1 MSASGEPQPGGY
13 DPSAPSIARMYDYFL
28 GGKDNFAADR
38 EAAALVLE
46 HAPDVPLIARES
58 RRFLRRVVRFLVD
71 AGIRQFVDIGTGLPT
86 QGHIHEILEE
96 IAPGCTVAYVDNDPV
111 VATHARA
118 LLTGNGSAIAI
129 QADLRDPETIFS
141 DPLLNQMIDMK
152 QPVAVLLMSV
162 LHFIGDDAEATRIVG
177 LLRETVVPGSYLALS
192 HAVSDVHAETVS
204 KLSAIYREG
213 PMKHAKQDSLPTTEQ
228 VGRFLDGLEPVPP
241 GVVPVTA
248 WHPDL
253 GDAECDARVDA
264 AGGDSGPVRLTGPA
278 PAPEAVWMVGGVGRK
293 R

>member
-1 MSASGEPQPGGY
+1 MSAPEEPQPGGY
-13 DPSAPSIARMYDYFL
+13 DPTVPSIARMYDYFL

-58 RRFLRRVVRFLVD
+58 RRYLRRVVRFLVE
-71 AGIRQFVDIGTGLPT
+71 AGIQQFVDIGTGLPT

-118 LLTGNGSAIAI
+118 LLTGNGSATTV
-129 QADLRDPETIFS
+129 QADLREPESIFS
-141 DPLLNQMIDMK
+141 DPLLTRMIDMER
-152 QPVAVLLMSV
+152 PVAVLLMSV
-162 LHFIGDDAEATRIVG
+162 LHFIGDDTEATRVVG
-177 LLRETVVPGSYLALS
+177 RLRETIVPGSYLAFS
-192 HAVSDVHAETVS
+192 HAVSDVNHETVS

-213 PMKHAKQDSLPTTEQ
+213 PMKHAKQDRLPTTAQ
-228 VGRFLDGLEPVPP
+228 VERFLDGLDPVPP

-248 WHPDL
+248 WRPDL
-253 GDAECDARVDA
+253 ADPKIDAEAE
-264 AGGDSGPVRLTGPA
+264 DSGAMGLAGPA
-278 PAPEAVWMVGGVGRK
+278 PASDEVWMVGGVGRK